1 MGKSSIELTLK
12 QLIDLGIIN
21 LKKRKRKRKGKRPK
35 KYIVDG
41 IRSDSSHMQGYSM
54 PVNTD
59 ASKSFYQNTDALRLR
74 DAQEDLRIKQIE
86 FKNIAQERFDK
97 QIKFEEDA
105 NQFLDQYYQNLP
117 RRQQTEVPKRQQGF
131 TEDDGLGIMGASTTD
146 DMFVPQIN
154 RQDQI
159 PQQIPQQEAQ
169 VRFADIDEEEA
180 FGVNPQDIADIKI
193 KYIPKPKNIKEQQTK
208 QAGEP
213 LPDPVLRNVQGLR
226 LPEVIIQKA
235 PTQSPRSILKGRP
248 SKEEIKYY
256 QSWYESLKGEDA
268 DDKILNSNKKSEIEK
283 ELIKLLLP
291 IYKSKGGNN
300 SIILKSKNA
309 ELIRDAIDD
318 L

>member
-21 LKKRKRKRKGKRPK
+21 LKKRKRKRKGKRVK
-35 KYIVDG
+35 QYIVDG
-41 IRSDSSHMQGYSM
+41 IKSDSSHMKGYSM

-59 ASKSFYQNTDALRLR
+59 ASKSFFQNTDALRLR
-74 DAQEDLRIKQIE
+74 DAQEDLRIKQLE

-105 NQFLDQYYQNLP
+105 NQFLDQYYQNIP
-117 RRQQTEVPKRQQGF
+117 RQQSEIPKPERGF
-131 TEDDGLGIMGASTTD
+131 AEDDGLGIMGASTTD

-154 RQDQI
+154 RQQEF
-159 PQQIPQQEAQ
+159 PQQIPQQ
-169 VRFADIDEEEA
+169 VRFADIDEEGA
-180 FGVNPQDIADIKI
+180 FGVDPQDVADMEIRR
-193 KYIPKPKNIKEQQTK
+193 IPKQTLKEVQQPKQG
-208 QAGEP
+208 AEP
-213 LPDPVLRNVQGLR
+213 LPEPVLRNIQGLR

-235 PTQSPRSILKGRP
+235 PTQSPKSILKGRP
-248 SKEEIKYY
+248 SKEDIKYY
-256 QSWYESLKGEDA
+256 QSWYETLKGEDA

-283 ELIKLLLP
+283 ELIKILLP